1 MNYDLIYFMGDSYTR
16 ALGQL
21 DDLKSEINETNR
33 FCDLIGKK
41 YNLPIVNNALPGCSN
56 YHIFKTVY
64 NDIYKF
70 IKQGKKVLA
79 VISYTSATRVD
90 MFHKEKNTYLPI
102 SSDFSFYKDYMVEC
116 FDTDFCTELTTNYI
130 LAIHTLFD
138 RFNIDYVESYVF
150 DHIIKVPYHNKRHCL
165 DKSLITIAG
174 PYGKFSQ
181 YGHPNI
187 LGHAR
192 IAEEFI
198 KKIDQ
203 LYGTN

>member
-41 YNLPIVNNALPGCSN
+41 YNLPIVNHGMPGCSN

-64 NDIYKF
+64 NDIYNF

-79 VISYTSATRVD
+79 VISYTSVTRVD

-102 SSDFSFYKDYMVEC
+102 SPDFSFYKDYMVEY

-138 RFNIDYVESYVF
+138 RFNIDYVEAHTL
-150 DHIIKVPYHNKRHCL
+150 DPILDIPYDNNEHCL
-165 DKSLITIAG
+165 DKSFLTITG
-174 PYGKFSQ
+174 LDGRFTQ
-181 YGHPNI
+181 FGHANV
-187 LGHAR
+187 LGNAR